1 MEILGSVDFVTVI
14 QDIHL
19 SKEMATSVN
28 TEAATDKFAMKLF
41 IVQYLKIEIDI
52 IVFSTPKSTWRT
64 SFQHTVSLTV
74 HQKANLSITRKW
86 NNIEKYLI
94 NKSTVCRQLFTG
106 VKHKNKI
113 EHAVHS
119 RHEQISYAQI

>member
-1 MEILGSVDFVTVI
+1 MKVKYR

-52 IVFSTPKSTWRT
+52 IVFPLPSRRDGLSYR
-64 SFQHTVSLTV
+64 HTISLTV

-86 NNIEKYLI
+86 NDIEKYLI
-94 NKSTVCRQLFTG
+94 HKSTGYRLLFTG

-119 RHEQISYAQI
+119 RHKQISYAQI